1 MRVAMLFILIT
12 FHAKGVLHSICHTLP
27 ALAVSRAD
35 WAISAAFYLAA
46 SVAFSF
52 AIWAFSE
59 R

>member
-1 MRVAMLFILIT
+1 MRVAILFILIT

-27 ALAVSRAD
+27 ASVVSRAD
-35 WAISAAFYLAA
+35 WAVSAAFYLAA
-46 SVAFSF
+46 SAAFSF